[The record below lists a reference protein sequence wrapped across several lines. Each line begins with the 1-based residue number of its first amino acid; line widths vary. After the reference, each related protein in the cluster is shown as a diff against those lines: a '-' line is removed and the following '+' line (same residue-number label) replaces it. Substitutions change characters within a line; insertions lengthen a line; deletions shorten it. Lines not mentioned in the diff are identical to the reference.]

1 MPKRKIAILV
11 LISAA
16 IAGAVAIFFTR
27 QMPPDILLITVD
39 TLRADALS
47 IYGNSDSRT
56 PVWQR
61 LAATATVFER
71 AVTPMP
77 LTRPA
82 HFSLFTGLHPRQHG
96 VLNNATNL
104 PDDVETLAEILA
116 QRGYQTAGY
125 VGVRL
130 LGKGSGAE
138 QGFQDY
144 SAPERKLQVAAPWV
158 VSKALAWLSR
168 VDPDRPIFLW
178 VHLFDPH
185 QPYDPPDEFRH
196 AADAG
201 MPFRDA
207 RWDTLD
213 AVAREH
219 DGDIPRDILD
229 YVLRLYRGEVE
240 HTDQWLGKLI
250 DGFAES
256 RDLSNTLLV
265 ATADHGECFEN
276 GIYFEHAD
284 CLFEGAMHVP
294 LLIDFPDHRP
304 SSRQGGVV
312 SLLDIMPTILSTVGI
327 TPPEGLTG
335 SSLDKPTGEVAALI
349 QHPFYER
356 GSRLRRQRVIRSV
369 AGQPVRPVIVDT
381 DVTGLVDAHWK
392 YIRWGETETLFAL
405 KPAPAEGSNVVQT
418 HRAVTEARRAS
429 LKQRLAAVGLNLRKP
444 GKINRQ
450 LLESLRALGYV
461 D

>member
-1 MPKRKIAILV
+1 M
-11 LISAA
+11 
-16 IAGAVAIFFTR
+16 
-27 QMPPDILLITVD
+27 
-39 TLRADALS
+39 
-47 IYGNSDSRT
+47 
-56 PVWQR
+56 
-61 LAATATVFER
+61 
-71 AVTPMP
+71 
-77 LTRPA
+77 
-82 HFSLFTGLHPRQHG
+82 
-96 VLNNATNL
+96 
-104 PDDVETLAEILA
+104 
-116 QRGYQTAGY
+116 
-125 VGVRL
+125 
-130 LGKGSGAE
+130 
-138 QGFQDY
+138 
-144 SAPERKLQVAAPWV
+144 
-158 VSKALAWLSR
+158 
-168 VDPDRPIFLW
+168 
-178 VHLFDPH
+178 HLFDPH

-229 YVLRLYRGEVE
+229 YVLRLYR
-240 HTDQWLGKLI
+240 
-250 DGFAES
+250 
-256 RDLSNTLLV
+256 
-265 ATADHGECFEN
+265 
-276 GIYFEHAD
+276 
-284 CLFEGAMHVP
+284 
-294 LLIDFPDHRP
+294 
-304 SSRQGGVV
+304 
-312 SLLDIMPTILSTVGI
+312 
-327 TPPEGLTG
+327 G

-405 KPAPAEGSNVVQT
+405 KPTPAEGSHVVQT

-429 LKQRLAAVGLNLRKP
+429 LKQRLAAVGLNLREP